1 MRITDWAVE
10 ITRVRNGYVCKY
22 PDSNGEGETHF
33 ETQVFSDDDADEL
46 KSGEDLLW
54 WIIAHFGIS
63 GSRYD
68 IERLTITRE
77 PGDKYE
83 PPVLDEKEKA

>member
-1 MRITDWAVE
+1 MKTTDWAVE
-10 ITRVRNGYVCKY
+10 ITRVRNGYVCTY
-22 PDSNGEGETHF
+22 PDSNAYDETRF
-33 ETQVFSDDDADEL
+33 ETQIFSDDDADEL

-54 WIIAHFGIS
+54 WIIAHFALS

-68 IERLTITRE
+68 TERLTITRE

-83 PPVLDEKEKA
+83 PPALDEKEKA